1 MEYTPN
7 IENIRKWVDAL
18 RSGDYQQ
25 GQGALHNI
33 VSEDEHYY
41 CCLGVAC
48 DLSGVPVN
56 DTIKNNVLG
65 VLVRYG
71 EQAQIWC
78 APDEVLDWLGFDAN
92 VVLFDVYEGE
102 YSLIELND
110 ECKYTFN
117 QIADIIEDTFLK

>member
-1 MEYTPN
+1 MEHTPN

-25 GQGALHNI
+25 GQGALHKI

-48 DLSGVPVN
+48 DLSGVSIN
-56 DTIKNNVLG
+56 KTARKNSFGLG

-71 EQAQIWC
+71 EQAEFSS
-78 APDEVLDWLGFDAN
+78 APNEVLDWLGFDAN
-92 VVLFDVYEGE
+92 NKIFFQD
-102 YSLIELND
+102 YSLIDLND
-110 ECKYTFN
+110 DLKFTFD